1 MRARIRAEAGFSLL
15 EVLISV
21 LVVALG
27 MLAMAGMQLKSIR
40 DSHDAYMRSL
50 ASELAVEAAERV
62 RAATG
67 DQVYAL
73 NTASNQMDLNGAL
86 GCYAS
91 GVATSDCTAN
101 SSATQTMATTDTS
114 YFSSTANSLLGSGSV
129 QVLLKKT
136 DGSSAAT
143 LSACSYSLAGASG
156 TGTAC
161 QVSVSVSWQ
170 EKAASG
176 TTPMQT
182 QTFEYRFR

>member
-1 MRARIRAEAGFSLL
+1 ML

-101 SSATQTMATTDTS
+101 SSATQAMATTDTS

-129 QVLLKKT
+129 QVLLKKA

-143 LSACSYSLAGASG
+143 LSACSYSLAGAG

>member
-27 MLAMAGMQLKSIR
+27 LLAMAGMQLKSIR

-67 DQVYAL
+67 DQIYAL
-73 NTASNQMDLNGAL
+73 NSASNQMDLNSAL

-91 GVATSDCTAN
+91 GVATSACTSN
-101 SSATQTMATTDTS
+101 SSTIQNIAASDTAYFASATTNM
-114 YFSSTANSLLGSGSV
+114 FGSGTV

-136 DGSSAAT
+136 DGTSASA
-143 LSACSYSLAGASG
+143 LSDCSYSLAGASG

>member
-1 MRARIRAEAGFSLL
+1 MQVAIKAESGFSLL

-27 MLAMAGMQLKSIR
+27 LLAMAGMQLKSIR

-50 ASELAVEAAERV
+50 ASELAEEAAERV

-67 DQVYAL
+67 DRIYAL
-73 NTASNQMDLNGAL
+73 NTTSNQMDLNGAL

-91 GVATSDCTAN
+91 GVATSECTVN
-101 SSATQTMATTDTS
+101 SSTVQNIAASDTV

-136 DGSSAAT
+136 DGTTASN
-143 LSACSYSLAGASG
+143 LSACSYSLAGTG

>member
-129 QVLLKKT
+129 QVLLKKA

-143 LSACSYSLAGASG
+143 LSACSYSLAGAG